1 MGYRLVHVL
10 GVLELRIFIDALL
23 DKYLSREAKNRASS
37 CSCFWI
43 LSSSRKSSSV
53 RSVEWRS
60 TSLTVRK
67 CGLSSLITQQFGEIL
82 ISQSVKAYKAS
93 MVLSEETPGAR
104 CTKIS
109 TSLAVLSSTFL
120 ILIFPLSFAFRMDS
134 ITVEVVFHTG
144 SPRSPMSYYRA
155 CRFCTDF
162 HRSTPFSI
170 IIFGY
175 VDRASCLEIRV

>member
-1 MGYRLVHVL
+1 MRSSIN
-10 GVLELRIFIDALL
+10 IF
-23 DKYLSREAKNRASS
+23 SREAKNRASS

-134 ITVEVVFHTG
+134 ITVEVVFPYGISEITNVLL
-144 SPRSPMSYYRA
+144 SSLPIFARTFTDPPRSPSLYLAMSIEPPVWK
-155 CRFCTDF
+155 
-162 HRSTPFSI
+162 S
-170 IIFGY
+170 GY
-175 VDRASCLEIRV
+175 NANSSPRR